1 MLPFRDPACGS
12 RAISGGAGTLIPLA
26 VTGGLSPLGTVRG
39 IGTSRLA
46 GALAPGGPDD
56 AGLESKVLATA
67 LAA

>member
-1 MLPFRDPACGS
+1 
-12 RAISGGAGTLIPLA
+12 
-26 VTGGLSPLGTVRG
+26 VRG

>member
-26 VTGGLSPLGTVRG
+26 VTCGLSPLGTVRG

-46 GALAPGGPDD
+46 GALEPGGPD
-56 AGLESKVLATA
+56 GPGGESKTLATT